1 MRRSAV
7 WVMQQV
13 SRVGASAQAQA
24 QVLVQPVV
32 KVVPRVVVSRAL
44 QAWKVP
50 ACSVHSAT
58 RPNRTTVIRWFR
70 P

>member
-13 SRVGASAQAQA
+13 SRVGASAQV

-58 RPNRTTVIRWFR
+58 HPNRTTVIRWFR

>member
-13 SRVGASAQAQA
+13 SRVGASAQV

-58 RPNRTTVIRWFR
+58 RPNRTTVIRWFH